1 MCTLWWVM
9 MRWVVWN
16 AAVLAHLVNNTENI
30 GRVMWSEQ
38 ERASENHI
46 ALELMFSLLF
56 TRCAKAIHFTLLL
69 YLIILKFI
77 MKPHHNGLYI
87 PVSNIY
93 GGVFLQKLLTNK
105 IHEIFLQKGSIID
118 DTQCSK
124 FACASFFFSSLLSL
138 NTFKTF
144 I

>member
-1 MCTLWWVM
+1 
-9 MRWVVWN
+9 
-16 AAVLAHLVNNTENI
+16 
-30 GRVMWSEQ
+30 
-38 ERASENHI
+38 
-46 ALELMFSLLF
+46 
-56 TRCAKAIHFTLLL
+56 
-69 YLIILKFI
+69 

-124 FACASFFFSSLLSL
+124 FACASFFFSLHCSLLKHIQDIYIVYL
-138 NTFKTF
+138 LFTFHLYCVLFLLGQVYQVVLVLKLVKAKQ
-144 I
+144 